1 MVLGWVTPCCTRFC
15 APSGQN
21 LSRRPPRRWFWA
33 SEFAVTATQS
43 VSWGS
48 ERAFRNG
55 AAIAIP
61 SSFEKVPMVSARA
74 CRVRYAV
81 GLVGIG
87 EIRRWRFRDR
97 SRGFGARNGLRSS
110 ICAVRDV
117 HKGEGRRTQN
127 ECDHTS
133 TKAPD
138 PIRTPKLSVLGRE

>member
-61 SSFEKVPMVSARA
+61 SSFGKVPMVSARA
-74 CRVRYAV
+74 CRVRFGTRSASWASERSDN
-81 GLVGIG
+81 GDS
-87 EIRRWRFRDR
+87 EI
-97 SRGFGARNGLRSS
+97 
-110 ICAVRDV
+110 VREY
-117 HKGEGRRTQN
+117 KGEGRRAQN

>member
-1 MVLGWVTPCCTRFC
+1 MYGSRMGDPLGSPPCCTRFC

-61 SSFEKVPMVSARA
+61 SSFEKVRMVSARA

-87 EIRRWRFRDR
+87 GIRQWRFRDR
-97 SRGFGARNGLRSS
+97 SRVFRAPVVDAPSATCPKARDDAHKTSAIIPALKHRIPSELRS
-110 ICAVRDV
+110 
-117 HKGEGRRTQN
+117 
-127 ECDHTS
+127 
-133 TKAPD
+133 
-138 PIRTPKLSVLGRE
+138 